1 MSAEFVLL
9 FTKINVTLS
18 TSSVI
23 FVSSNSSV
31 GALPSI
37 HMSFSVISK
46 HKRDM
51 INSKYDYIFT
61 KPITIWQLKGFTC
74 MKSNTISRIKIIISI
89 TIFSHLN
96 PIWNGRGGKNALS
109 LIFFFKYLQ
118 NEKKYDFALLWLLV
132 ITSFERL
139 CQISRQY
146 FDWLTSYCDF
156 LKGVP
161 KNSKTNFF
169 CKIFQVYIMLKWFF
183 SSEITFSYWYLKINI
198 LG

>member
-1 MSAEFVLL
+1 MFTPLTNKKLLLPLSAEFVLL
-9 FTKINVTLS
+9 FTKINITLS

-96 PIWNGRGGKNALS
+96 PIWNGRRGAKMPSPSFSFLN
-109 LIFFFKYLQ
+109 IFKT
-118 NEKKYDFALLWLLV
+118 KKSMTLPFYDF
-132 ITSFERL
+132 
-139 CQISRQY
+139 
-146 FDWLTSYCDF
+146 
-156 LKGVP
+156 
-161 KNSKTNFF
+161 
-169 CKIFQVYIMLKWFF
+169 
-183 SSEITFSYWYLKINI
+183 
-198 LG
+198 